1 MRWWN
6 CAESDH
12 AKRGSSGARPRQ
24 KLGLVQD
31 EEGLST
37 VEYIIILVLIA
48 VLGIIAWRQFG
59 QSVEY
64 KVRQSTTQVNTL

>member
-1 MRWWN
+1 MSCWN
-6 CAESDH
+6 CTEPDH
-12 AKRGSSGARPRQ
+12 SKRGSSGAQPRERTS
-24 KLGLVQD
+24 LVHD

-64 KVRQSTTQVNTL
+64 KVRESTTQVNTL

>member
-1 MRWWN
+1 MSRWN
-6 CAESDH
+6 RAESDH
-12 AKRGSSGARPRQ
+12 AKRGSSDTQPRQ
-24 KLGLVQD
+24 RTSLVQD

-37 VEYIIILVLIA
+37 VEYIILLVLIA